1 MSGLSTLLSIV
12 IPLCRE
18 GIHFRESFSKIKG
31 YAEST
36 SLLCEFILVDDGS
49 DDDTWEIV
57 EEICKKDSSVK
68 GLRFSRNF
76 GKEAA
81 IYAGLEKA
89 SGAAV
94 IVMDGDL
101 QHPPSMIPEMVRI
114 WQSGKGQVV
123 NAVKSGRG
131 SRFFGYKLAARVH
144 GMILKNLSGFDLEG
158 SSDFK
163 LMDRAVVDSYLQLGE
178 SRIFYRGLI
187 AWMGFRQVNLSM
199 DYVEGKKAG
208 TSWSLRQLIRL
219 ALNSFTSFSTL
230 ALHLVTILGL
240 ILFCF
245 SLLFSVHTLLY
256 WMRGS
261 AVPGFTTV
269 ILLQL
274 FFSSIIMIA
283 LGIIGEYIATI
294 FHEIKKRPRYIL
306 MEEFSRLDKSPDG
319 E

>member
-1 MSGLSTLLSIV
+1 
-12 IPLCRE
+12 
-18 GIHFRESFSKIKG
+18 
-31 YAEST
+31 
-36 SLLCEFILVDDGS
+36 
-49 DDDTWEIV
+49 
-57 EEICKKDSSVK
+57 
-68 GLRFSRNF
+68 
-76 GKEAA
+76 
-81 IYAGLEKA
+81 
-89 SGAAV
+89 
-94 IVMDGDL
+94 
-101 QHPPSMIPEMVRI
+101 
-114 WQSGKGQVV
+114 
-123 NAVKSGRG
+123 
-131 SRFFGYKLAARVH
+131 
-144 GMILKNLSGFDLEG
+144 MILKNLSGFDLEG